1 MSQFDFD
8 TFNLELEQDLDIN
21 FKNIEKKIFDVPK
34 LHSKYLKIFFEEQK
48 KLNKIEKE
56 LQRVYKDKYHYY
68 QFDYQKKMESL
79 KETEFH
85 VLADPEY
92 AKMNHIYKNQ
102 KLIVDCV
109 ERSLKRIQSL
119 GYDVKTMIEA
129 LKYFN
134 GV

>member
-1 MSQFDFD
+1 MSFDFD
-8 TFNLELEQDLDIN
+8 EFNAQLEQDLDIN

-34 LHSKYLKIFFEEQK
+34 LHSKYLKVFFEEQK
-48 KLNKIEKE
+48 KLNKIERE
-56 LQRVYKDKYHYY
+56 LQRLYRDKYHYY
-68 QFDYQKKMESL
+68 QFDYQKKMESM

-85 VLADPEY
+85 VFADPEY

-109 ERSLKRIQSL
+109 ERSLKRIQGL

-129 LKYFN
+129 IKYFN